1 MTVARQLTNPTAAT
15 GGVVNQRS
23 MTLKKSPFD
32 LTGKVAVVTGSS
44 RGIGRATAEL
54 LAQLGARV
62 VVSSRKADACEEVA
76 RGIRADGG
84 DAHVIACNI
93 SRRNEVDALIAGT
106 TAHFGGIDILVCN
119 AAVNPHYGPIA
130 SLTDEAFDKIMG
142 SNVKS
147 NIWLCNLAMP
157 QMAARGGGSVII
169 ISSIGGLRGST
180 TIGMYGVSKA
190 ADFALCRTLAG
201 EWGPKKVRINC
212 IAPGLVKTDFARA
225 LWEDTE
231 LMARR
236 NQNSPLRRIGEPH
249 EIAGAVAFLG
259 SDASTFMTG
268 QTIVID
274 GGVTT
279 AAV

>member
-1 MTVARQLTNPTAAT
+1 ML
-15 GGVVNQRS
+15 
-23 MTLKKSPFD
+23 KSPFD

-44 RGIGRATAEL
+44 RGIGRASAEL
-54 LAQLGARV
+54 LAQLGAKV
-62 VVSSRKADACEEVA
+62 VVSSRKAEACEEVA
-76 RGIRADGG
+76 KGIRADGG
-84 DAHVIACNI
+84 DAHVIPCNI
-93 SRRNEVDALIAGT
+93 GRREEVERLIKEAN
-106 TAHFGGIDILVCN
+106 AHYGKIDILVCN
-119 AAVNPHYGPIA
+119 AAVNPYYGPM
-130 SLTDEAFDKIMG
+130 LDMPDEAFDKIMG

-147 NIWLCNLAMP
+147 NIWLCNLTMP
-157 QMAARGGGSVII
+157 DMAARGGGSVII

-190 ADFALCRTLAG
+190 ADFALARTLAG

-225 LWEDTE
+225 LWEDQDLLT
-231 LMARR
+231 RR
-236 NQNSPLRRIGEPH
+236 TATTPLRRIGEPH
-249 EIAGAVAFLG
+249 EIAGAVAYLG